1 MFENHQKLKE
11 TLKNELAPRDFNQKE
26 EQKKVWDAIKSIKDQ
41 LNRKQL
47 EDTAKLA
54 KQKDQITAA
63 DKTRT
68 VMSEV
73 V

>member
-1 MFENHQKLKE
+1 MKE

-47 EDTAKLA
+47 EETAKLA
-54 KQKDQITAA
+54 K
-63 DKTRT
+63 
-68 VMSEV
+68 
-73 V
+73 